1 MAESESRVEDILD
14 ATLNGEP
21 YDDAPQSRIEKQLI
35 DLKAAIEEGG
45 GGDIIDDSE
54 TSSDKTWSS
63 SKIYDTISGIS
74 GGFNFEI
81 VTHPAGSI
89 RSIEYE
95 NYIMAVSGTSTPVI
109 TFSNTEEI
117 HTYGSWS
124 SYSVTKVAGTTMPHA
139 ISVNNNTGKQAIIC
153 YIRG

>member
-63 SKIYDTISGIS
+63 SKINDAISGIS
-74 GGFNFEI
+74 GGLNFE
-81 VTHPAGSI
+81 VATHNAGSI
-89 RSIEYE
+89 KNIEYE
-95 NYIMAVSGTSTPVI
+95 NYIIAVTGASTVM
-109 TFSNTEEI
+109 TFANAEEI

-124 SYSVTKVAGTTMPHA
+124 GYSVTKVAGTEMSNA
-139 ISVNNNTGKQAIIC
+139 IRINNNTGRQAVIC

>member
-14 ATLNGEP
+14 ATLNDEP
-21 YDDAPQSRIEKQLI
+21 YDAAPQSRVEQQLI

-54 TSSDKTWSS
+54 TSSNKTWSS
-63 SKIYDTISGIS
+63 SKISDVISGIS
-74 GGFNFEI
+74 GGLNFEV
-81 VTHPAGSI
+81 VTHNAGSI
-89 RSIEYE
+89 QNIEYE
-95 NYIMAVSGTSTPVI
+95 NYIIAVTTGPVI

-117 HTYGSWS
+117 YTYGSWS
-124 SYSVTKVAGTTMPHA
+124 SYSVTKVAGTEMPYA
-139 ISVNNNTGKQAIIC
+139 IRINNNTGKQAIIC